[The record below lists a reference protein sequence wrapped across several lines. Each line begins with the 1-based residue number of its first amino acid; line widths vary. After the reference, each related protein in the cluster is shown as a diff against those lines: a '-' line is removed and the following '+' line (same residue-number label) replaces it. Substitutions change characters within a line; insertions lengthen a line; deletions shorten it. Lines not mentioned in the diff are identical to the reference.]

1 MPRMKAHERISVRA
15 IIIAAVCATAGSA
28 LAAEAPPPP
37 ATAPPPP
44 DDRWISYVGLGA
56 QFLPD
61 YDENGR
67 GSGLNKQELFA
78 LVTADGRFGND
89 CGDRDAS
96 GNLKE
101 RDKEKNFQVCLN
113 PMLGPWHTGATL
125 SLLGTPVKRE
135 DKPAISPTEF
145 NDVARTAIIAGYLYL
160 PMIQS
165 NDTVDNF
172 GPLIRASA
180 ISRENLDTN
189 GDSVTWTYGLGVQ
202 YTSEHYRKDPDP
214 KKNHWNGAPRGFVRL
229 YAARYED
236 YAGFGKTTRFV
247 TDAALRVYP
256 KMDLYFGFQGNFGSG
271 PDEMAVVVSF
281 VRTPEEI
288 AKLFNLGK

>member
-1 MPRMKAHERISVRA
+1 MKAHERMTACA
-15 IIIAAVCATAGSA
+15 IVIATLSGAMGSA
-28 LAAEAPPPP
+28 WAADETPP
-37 ATAPPPP
+37 APPP
-44 DDRWISYVGLGA
+44 DDRWTSYVGLGA

-89 CGDRDAS
+89 CGDRD
-96 GNLKE
+96 
-101 RDKEKNFQVCLN
+101 EKGKLRETEQNKKKSFQVCLN
-113 PMLGPWHTGATL
+113 PLMGPWHTGVTL
-125 SLLGTPVKRE
+125 TLLGTPVQRE

-145 NDVARTAIIAGYLYL
+145 NDVARTAVMAGYLYL

-172 GPLIRASA
+172 GPLVRASA

-189 GDSVTWTYGLGVQ
+189 DDSVTWTYGLGVQ
-202 YTSEHYRKDPDP
+202 YTSEHYRTDPDP
-214 KKNHWNGAPRGFVRL
+214 TKNHWNAAPRGYVRL

-236 YAGFGKTTRFV
+236 YAGFGKATRFV

-256 KMDLYFGFQGNFGSG
+256 KMDLYFGFQGNFGNG